1 MPLSN
6 RQKKYLQL
14 MEIPFYQERT
24 EAASQQFD
32 SLPTPETAQKNGF
45 DPGVVKTVSPV
56 NPSVASRKK
65 QIVKP
70 EPEPEI
76 EVSLHDVLK
85 RTELPSDW
93 SGLID
98 HVFGC
103 KRCKLHETRT
113 QTVFGAG
120 DAQADWMVIG
130 EAPGIEEDKQGEP
143 FVGNAGQLL
152 TSILESIGLSRE
164 KVYLA
169 NSIKCSPPANRDP
182 KKSELAHCRAYLEQ
196 QISMLDP
203 KIIICVG
210 RIASQNLL
218 NSDEPI
224 SRLRGRIHHIQHP
237 EKIEKN
243 IPVIVTY
250 HPAYLLRSPS
260 QKRKVWDDLKLALSV
275 TST

>member
-6 RQKKYLQL
+6 RQKNYLQL
-14 MEIPFYQERT
+14 MEIPFYQERS
-24 EAASQQFD
+24 EAASQQLD
-32 SLPTPETAQKNGF
+32 SSPAAVTVQKNEF
-45 DPGVVKTVSPV
+45 DADIVKTVSPV
-56 NPSVASRKK
+56 NPSVVSRKK
-65 QIVKP
+65 QIAKP
-70 EPEPEI
+70 EPEPEF

-98 HVFGC
+98 HVSSC

-113 QTVFGAG
+113 QTVFGSG
-120 DAQADWMVIG
+120 DIQADWMVIG
-130 EAPGIEEDKQGEP
+130 EAPGAEEDKQGEP

-152 TSILESIGLSRE
+152 TTILESIGLSRE

-169 NSIKCSPPANRDP
+169 NSIKCSPPASRDP

-218 NSDEPI
+218 NSEEPI
-224 SRLRGRIHHIQHP
+224 SRLRGRVHHIQHP

-260 QKRKVWDDLKLALSV
+260 QKRKVWDDLKLALSA
-275 TST
+275 TSS